1 MTRCILVVCSLVL
14 ITLALGLCVPARRV
28 PTENPFPLSLG
39 TYWIYRGHVRWTHEN
54 SNQVSDARI
63 AWRADIRRVIDHGDV
78 RGVVVSGFPFDSAW
92 SDGRPTASDSLLVE
106 SKNKFYLISSENV
119 QKSVRRL
126 EQPAD
131 NLDGLLSDDDLIL
144 EWPLATGQKYACDAY
159 SMARSD
165 NMYCWIVSAL
175 ARTSLQ
181 GVSGIPS
188 GERDEYV
195 LEFRTNPDDTEFSF
209 VPEIGITK
217 YAYHHHGTVA
227 DTELQLVEFHP
238 GSVKR
243 D

>member
-1 MTRCILVVCSLVL
+1 MSRDGVAVGAVTSGNFSPVL
-14 ITLALGLCVPARRV
+14 GHGIALGFVDPK
-28 PTENPFPLSLG
+28 
-39 TYWIYRGHVRWTHEN
+39 I
-54 SNQVSDARI
+54 
-63 AWRADIRRVIDHGDV
+63 
-78 RGVVVSGFPFDSAW
+78 VSG
-92 SDGRPTASDSLLVE
+92 
-106 SKNKFYLISSENV
+106 
-119 QKSVRRL
+119 
-126 EQPAD
+126 
-131 NLDGLLSDDDLIL
+131 DDLIL

-165 NMYCWIVSAL
+165 NMYCWIVSSL

-181 GVSGIPS
+181 GVSGIPA

-227 DTELQLVEFHP
+227 DTELQLLEFHP
-238 GSVKR
+238 GSVKG